1 MKKILDLAFLQGPL
15 SRFKELLSISSIV
28 KEFIKGFRTLH
39 FVGPCVTVFGSARF
53 KEDHQY
59 YKMGQEY
66 GKLIA
71 QNSLTTLTGGGPGIM
86 EAANRGAFENKG
98 KSVGINIVLPHEQMP
113 NPYIDVG
120 LEMEHFY
127 VRKVMLIKYSLA
139 FVVLPGGYGTL
150 DELFETLTLIQTQK
164 IKKIPIVLH
173 GRSYWE
179 NIINNV
185 DTMIEFATIN
195 KEDKD
200 LFFVTDD
207 VAEGM
212 DYIMKHINF
221 EDQQKQEKLKDKKTW
236 FFGEMKSSN

>member
-1 MKKILDLAFLQGPL
+1 MRRILDIPFLKGPL
-15 SRFKELLSISSIV
+15 SRVKELLSITSIV

-39 FVGPCVTVFGSARF
+39 FVGPCITVFGSARF
-53 KEDHQY
+53 KEDHPY
-59 YKMGQEY
+59 YKLGQEY

-71 QNSLTTLTGGGPGIM
+71 QHKLTTLTGGGPGIM

-98 KSVGINIVLPHEQMP
+98 KSVGVNIVLPHEQKP
-113 NPYIDVG
+113 NPYIDTG

-164 IKKIPIVLH
+164 INKIPIVLH
-173 GRSYWE
+173 GKSYWE

-185 DTMIEFATIN
+185 DTMIDAGTIN
-195 KEDKD
+195 PADKE

-207 VAEGM
+207 VKEGM
-212 DYIMKHINF
+212 DYILNNLDEEVK
-221 EDQQKQEKLKDKKTW
+221 KRQEKLEGRNNW
-236 FFGEMKSSN
+236 FYGEAGK